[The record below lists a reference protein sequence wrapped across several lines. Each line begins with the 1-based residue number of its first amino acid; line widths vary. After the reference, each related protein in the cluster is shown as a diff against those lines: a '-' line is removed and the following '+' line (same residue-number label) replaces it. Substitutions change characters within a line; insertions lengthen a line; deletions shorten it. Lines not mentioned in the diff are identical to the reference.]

1 MESLQPAMPRK
12 DRACFTSCALKLPPP
27 SPNPL
32 LAQVPDFE
40 FAPDFL
46 INSLKN
52 HRRLPTLSFN
62 PRNAITQFLNNV
74 RKPHNFLNSIGF
86 HPPLKSSL
94 LCSASLAQSQGN
106 NADSDS
112 SVTTQKSSNPNPAP
126 ARSSIDQER
135 VLISEV
141 WVRNKDGEEL
151 ERKDLETEALNA
163 LKTSLPNSALTVRE
177 VQDDVHRIIGSGYFS
192 SCMPVAV
199 DTRDGI
205 RLVFQVI
212 HIFHGDYCMLKF

>member
-1 MESLQPAMPRK
+1 MPRK
-12 DRACFTSCALKLPPP
+12 DTACFTSCALKLPPP
-27 SPNPL
+27 VPNTL
-32 LAQVPDFE
+32 LAQFSHLEFE
-40 FAPDFL
+40 SDFL

-52 HRRLPTLSFN
+52 HRKLPTSGFN
-62 PRNAITQFLNNV
+62 PRNAITQFLDNV
-74 RKPHNFLNSIGF
+74 RKPQNFLNSIGF

-94 LCSASLAQSQGN
+94 LCSASLAVSQGN

-112 SVTTQKSSNPNPAP
+112 SVTTQKSSNPNPAL

-163 LKTSLPNSALTVRE
+163 LKASRPNSALTVRE

-212 HIFHGDYCMLKF
+212 HIFPEIC